1 MKWIAGL
8 AVSVVMLLIVADSV
22 ACTGV
27 ALVSRDG
34 SRVVARTMD
43 LDDPSVQLGY
53 VVAPRGQYFRSSTP
67 DGEGGLRYS
76 AVYGFVGIYAGE
88 EPYIVEGINEAG
100 LSAGMFFLSDD
111 VNHVPY
117 NPAHNQKTVCD
128 RQVVSWI
135 LSQFASID
143 QVQDALE
150 QVDVVTLYDG
160 NGSVCWRISEPGG
173 KMTMLE
179 ITGGVPQFQE
189 KVLSV
194 PLPQDEAPLTGED
207 AVYRIFRLLNAYD
220 IPDMTRFAS
229 ATDQTA
235 MKLYYRTARNSNIRC
250 LDLMDIDFRKVRY
263 QSRPLDVVQS
273 QPVEMLK
280 VK

>member
-8 AVSVVMLLIVADSV
+8 AVSVVVLLTVPDSV

-43 LDDPSVQLGY
+43 LDDPSVKFGY
-53 VVAPRGQYFRSSTP
+53 VVAPRGQYFRSYTP
-67 DGEGGLRYS
+67 GGEGGLRYS

-88 EPYIVEGINEAG
+88 EPFVVEGINEAG

-117 NPAHNQKTVCD
+117 NPAHNQKAVCD

-143 QVQDALE
+143 QVHDALE
-150 QVDVVTLYDG
+150 QVDIVTLYDG
-160 NGSVCWRISEPGG
+160 NGSVCWRITEPGG
-173 KMTMLE
+173 KMTILE
-179 ITGGVPQFQE
+179 ITGGVPRFQE

-194 PLPQDEAPLTGED
+194 PLPQDDAPLTGED
-207 AVYRIFRLLNAYD
+207 AVYRTFRLLNAYD

-235 MKLYYRTARNSNIRC
+235 MKLYYRTAQNSNIRC